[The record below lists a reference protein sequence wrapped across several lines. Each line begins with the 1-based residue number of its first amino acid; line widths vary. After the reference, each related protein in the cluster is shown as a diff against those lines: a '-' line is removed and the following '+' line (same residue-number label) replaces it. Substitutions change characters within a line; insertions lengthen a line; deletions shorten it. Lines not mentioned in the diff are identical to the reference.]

1 MRWSSQ
7 STQSLHLLLPF
18 PPFLNSFS
26 FSSLS
31 LSRIIFPDTGV
42 SHESLPQNLLFRDPR
57 LRHSWDVLG
66 SQWLGLCLPVQK
78 VWVRSLIMKL
88 GSYMPCSQKYKNI
101 NSRSQYCNKFNKD
114 FNKRHSLTITTTTF
128 ITNLLCITSLEF
140 F

>member
-31 LSRIIFPDTGV
+31 LSRITFPNTGV
-42 SHESLPQNLLFRDPR
+42 SHESLPQTLLCRDPR

-66 SQWLGLCLPVQK
+66 GRVIGICFPVQE
-78 VWVRSLIMKL
+78 VWVQSLVMEL

-101 NSRSQYCNKFNKD
+101 NNRSQHCNKFNKD
-114 FNKRHSLTITTTTF
+114 FNKRHSLTITMTF
-128 ITNLLCITSLEF
+128 ITNPLCITSLEF